1 MIDFDGMECQESC
14 TLGGSPSGGHIRK
27 GDRDGIFRRVRMKDE
42 VFHHK

>member
-14 TLGGSPSGGHIRK
+14 TLGDSTSGGHFPK
-27 GDRDGIFRRVRMKDE
+27 GDRDVIFRRFRMKDE